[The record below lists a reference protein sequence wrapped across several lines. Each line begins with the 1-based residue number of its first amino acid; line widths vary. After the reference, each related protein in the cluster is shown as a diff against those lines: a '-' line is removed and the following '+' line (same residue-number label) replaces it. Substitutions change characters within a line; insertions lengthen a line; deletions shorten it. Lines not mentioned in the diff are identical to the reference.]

1 MGKASISISID
12 GRWNGAGAVGSAVS
26 DLGRLNAAV
35 SGSASKMAAY
45 LSRQEGQATR
55 ISRLAASTS
64 KSTTQALSEM
74 GQSIAERAGE
84 LYRVGDSLESLG
96 ATMTKGLTAPLVG
109 FATKVG
115 ESAVTFDTAMANV
128 RKVTDMTSSQLD
140 ALGRSAL
147 ELSKTQPVDAA
158 TILNVEALGAQ
169 LGIAEGNL
177 ESFAKVVTG
186 LDIATDMDAE
196 TAATEM
202 ARFAN
207 IVGMA
212 EDEFDNY
219 GATIVA
225 IGNNMATTES
235 EVSSMAQ
242 RFASAGHQAG
252 LSSADILA
260 LSASMS
266 SLGIKAEMGGSA
278 LSQVFVNISK
288 AVSLGGDDLEAFA
301 GAAGMSAEQF
311 AEAWR
316 TNATDAFTALLQG
329 IHDSTEAGKDM
340 NVTMSELGINQIRQS
355 DVMRR
360 MAGSVDKVTEAV
372 NLSRDAW
379 EQNTALQAEVD
390 QRNESLASRIE
401 VLRNRVEAI
410 ATTVGVPLVEALISF
425 TDAAQPVIDA
435 AASAAQAFA
444 DADEGTQRLVVGV
457 GGAVTAAG
465 PLATALGKGAK
476 GVSGLMSAL
485 GGAAQD
491 AAAFR
496 DAMGTVDGAQ
506 LRVYASAKGTAAQ
519 LGAQR
524 NAVAKAAGGVDNYVS
539 AWEAWFD
546 ASKQAESKSRLLEQ
560 AQARLDAA
568 TGKAEQRVRKQV
580 SALESEIAA
589 AERTRDANRQLVD
602 GWQQAAGVS
611 GELADTTAT
620 LGGKFKAFGSF
631 VASSALEMGKQALA
645 MGAVSLAATAVV
657 GGISA
662 LVAMYQRERE
672 HQQLVESATRSL
684 ADAQREARDAATS
697 QAEGLG
703 EVASGAEET
712 MRAVAELNQ
721 TFSDSMGEFY
731 TSSATL
737 DAYLGT
743 IEELADKSGLT
754 ATEQERL
761 KVAVK
766 GYNDVTGDS
775 VEVTDA
781 ANGKLSVSTEQLR
794 KNADAWRKNAE
805 AKVYQ
810 EYATE
815 AIKKQVEAERSL
827 EGARDTLTQ
836 KNEALAAAQAKLDE
850 YMKEHNGTV
859 SMSDATY
866 QALAREVGVASQAQ
880 QEAQKSVDELSATYG
895 EQAKN
900 LEWVNT
906 KMAEL
911 SAGLSG
917 PLRESFEA
925 LPEEMQSVGLG
936 IASSLASGVEA
947 GTVSAQDA
955 AEFLTNSVNRSIAS
969 MPDGMRP
976 IGLSA
981 AQALADGVSSGQF
994 SVEEANN
1001 AIFAMSQGRLS
1012 GLTDLYASK
1021 GVELPQGLAAA
1032 ITAYQGL
1039 PADAT
1044 SAMKDEVALVLTGG
1058 DTKRAAELLGHDI
1071 DSGLADGIRN
1081 GTLSEEQ
1088 AALLGEDVIAR
1099 ARESLD
1105 SHSPSLAFVAIGGD
1119 VDEGLAQGISGN
1131 SGGPLSAVTALG
1143 QALAGALS
1151 GLVPDMSGKGAEA
1164 SSSLASGLSS
1174 GLTGVWSSALGLAQ
1188 SAASGVSGTG
1198 ASLGGEGAS
1207 AGALFA
1213 SGVGSGVPGATASA
1227 KSLRSGAE
1235 TGVSGTATALGAE
1248 GSSASLWFSSGI
1260 AAQIGAASG
1269 NARSLG
1275 AGARGGVSGTASAM
1289 GAEGRSAGSLFAS
1302 GIDAGR
1308 GPTSSAASG
1317 VAWAARGMR
1326 DVGDM
1331 YGSGSHLASN
1341 FAAGIRS
1348 GIGWVASAARAIADR
1363 AASVL
1368 HFSVPD
1374 EGPWSGGER
1383 GGFTSGL
1390 HLGRNFA
1397 EGMRA
1402 SSPAVEDAAR
1412 LLACAARPDVGALS
1426 GGRAAPSGAV
1436 APAPGGTTNYYSLTV
1451 DGTRAQS
1458 VTPQVTEA
1466 MRVIFGEFGL
1476 TSSMGVGA

>member
-1 MGKASISISID
+1 MGEASISISID

-64 KSTTQALSEM
+64 KSTTQALSEV

-109 FATKVG
+109 FAAKVG

-128 RKVTDMTSSQLD
+128 RKVTNMTSSQLD

-147 ELSKTQPVDAA
+147 ELSQTQPVDAA

-169 LGIAEGNL
+169 LGIAAGNL

-235 EVSSMAQ
+235 EVSNMAQ

-266 SLGIKAEMGGSA
+266 SLGIRAEMGGSA

-379 EQNTALQAEVD
+379 RENTALQAEVD

-401 VLRNRVEAI
+401 VLRNRVEAV

-425 TDAAQPVIDA
+425 TDAAQPMIDA

-444 DADEGTQRLVVGV
+444 DADEGTQRLVVGI
-457 GGAVTAAG
+457 GGAVAAAG

-476 GVSGLMSAL
+476 GVSGLMAAL

-491 AAAFR
+491 AAAFG

-546 ASKQAESKSRLLEQ
+546 ASKQVESKTRALKALENKSAAASDRTRASVERKTDALLDEIS
-560 AQARLDAA
+560 AA
-568 TGKAEQRVRKQV
+568 TKA
-580 SALESEIAA
+580 
-589 AERTRDANRQLVD
+589 RDKNRELID

-611 GELADTTAT
+611 GKLSDTTTT
-620 LGGKFKAFGSF
+620 LGGKFKTFGSF

-645 MGAVSLAATAVV
+645 MGALSLAATAVV

-703 EVASGAEET
+703 EVSSSAEET

-731 TSSATL
+731 TRSATL

-781 ANGKLSVSTEQLR
+781 ANGKLSVSTEQLK
-794 KNADAWRKNAE
+794 KNAEAWRKNAE

-815 AIKKQVEAERSL
+815 AIKKQVEAEKSL
-827 EGARDTLTQ
+827 EGARETLTQ

-850 YMKEHNGTV
+850 YMKQHNGTV

-880 QEAQKSVDELSATYG
+880 QEAQKSVDELNSTYD

-900 LEWVNT
+900 LEWVNV

-911 SAGLSG
+911 SANLSG

-925 LPEEMQSVGLG
+925 LPRDMQSVGLG
-936 IASSLASGVEA
+936 IASSLASGVET
-947 GTVSAQDA
+947 GTVSAQAA
-955 AEFLTNSVNRSIAS
+955 AEFLTNSVNRSVAS

-1012 GLTDLYASK
+1012 DLTDLYSSK
-1021 GVELPQGLAAA
+1021 GVELPQGLAGA
-1032 ITAYQGL
+1032 IAAYQGL

-1044 SAMKDEVALVLTGG
+1044 SAMKDEVALVLAGG

-1088 AALLGEDVIAR
+1088 AARLGEDVIAK
-1099 ARESLD
+1099 ARETLD
-1105 SHSPSLAFVAIGGD
+1105 SHSPSLAFLAIGGD
-1119 VDEGLAQGISGN
+1119 VDSGLAQGISEN
-1131 SGGPLSAVTALG
+1131 SEGPLSAVTSLG
-1143 QALAGALS
+1143 QALAAALS
-1151 GLVPDMSGKGAEA
+1151 GLVPGMSGKGAEA

-1188 SAASGVSGTG
+1188 SAASGVSGT
-1198 ASLGGEGAS
+1198 ASSLGGEGTS

-1213 SGVGSGVPGATASA
+1213 SGVGSGVAGATARA

-1235 TGVSGTATALGAE
+1235 TGVSGTAAALGME
-1248 GSSASLWFSSGI
+1248 GSSASLGFSSGI

-1289 GAEGRSAGSLFAS
+1289 GAEGLSASSLFAS
-1302 GIDAGR
+1302 GIGAGR
-1308 GPTSSAASG
+1308 GTTSSAAAS
-1317 VAWAARGMR
+1317 VAGAARGMR
-1326 DVGDM
+1326 NVGDM

-1341 FAAGIRS
+1341 FASGIRS

-1363 AASVL
+1363 AASIL

-1374 EGPWSGGER
+1374 EGPWSGSER

-1412 LLACAARPDVGALS
+1412 MLAGAARPDVVALS
-1426 GGRAAPSGAV
+1426 GGGAAPPGA
-1436 APAPGGTTNYYSLTV
+1436 AAAASGGTTNYYSLTV

-1458 VTPQVTEA
+1458 VTPQVAEA